1 MLGYVLKRLLLM
13 IVILF
18 CVIVLVFFLLN
29 WLPGNP
35 GQLILGMNATP
46 YEVEAFN
53 EMIGVNRP
61 VMVRFTEYIVNIF
74 TRFDFGLSYRG
85 RQPVVNE
92 IMQRLPITATF
103 ACFAVLVS
111 FSLGVPLGIAA
122 ALRRARVSDSA
133 IVIWAIFLT
142 AVPSFILS
150 LVLVYVFSVWLGWLP
165 VFGLHSWRHYILPVL
180 SLGVPGSAG
189 FIRMSR
195 MLMLDVLN
203 QDYVKT
209 ARSKGLPEYK
219 VIWKHAFK
227 NAMLPIV
234 NGTGLAFVGLLGG
247 SVIIEQIFAIPGLG
261 QYILRGVRGRDT
273 PVVMATTIF
282 LAALFCIMVFVIDM
296 LYAYLDPRI
305 KAKFSSKG

>member
-1 MLGYVLKRLLLM
+1 
-13 IVILF
+13 
-18 CVIVLVFFLLN
+18 
-29 WLPGNP
+29 
-35 GQLILGMNATP
+35 
-46 YEVEAFN
+46 
-53 EMIGVNRP
+53 
-61 VMVRFTEYIVNIF
+61 
-74 TRFDFGLSYRG
+74 
-85 RQPVVNE
+85 
-92 IMQRLPITATF
+92 
-103 ACFAVLVS
+103 
-111 FSLGVPLGIAA
+111 
-122 ALRRARVSDSA
+122 
-133 IVIWAIFLT
+133 
-142 AVPSFILS
+142 
-150 LVLVYVFSVWLGWLP
+150 
-165 VFGLHSWRHYILPVL
+165 
-180 SLGVPGSAG
+180 
-189 FIRMSR
+189 